1 MIRLNPI
8 ALLGAAATLGAALG
22 ASALSL
28 AGAPAAAAVVGGLVA
43 ALGTVGGWQAFR
55 QAGDMARLEASLSEA
70 RAAVIDLA
78 ERQAQAEA
86 RMAETER
93 RTIESPALVWRAAT
107 ADIEVLGTLVSN
119 LAQAVAGHE
128 KRLDAA
134 AAAAAPAAPEPTAEA
149 APAPASAAAPAA
161 PPTPD
166 LFEPEAELGFTADA
180 PSPAVAAAQAATSA
194 AASAIASA
202 VSSLAYPPPVAVMA
216 ELKTTLAAAL
226 ASDRLELCLQP
237 IVALPQRQ
245 VRGYEAT
252 LRLKGEAGDLQD
264 NADLRRIAAATG
276 LEAEFDRALVER
288 AVQVLRILRARN
300 RDVAAIC
307 AVAGASLGS
316 EAFTGQ
322 LESLARSDRSLIGAV
337 TLEIAEAEF
346 KAFGADRL
354 QAMRLLADKGLGF
367 GLGRPASLTL
377 DAGEATAAGIRQ
389 LRLPIDMLLG
399 AARGQAA
406 TDIHP
411 ADLPEFL
418 RRRGIELMVSDVE
431 TEQSVLE
438 LLEFAAPLATGP
450 LFGVAR
456 PVRPEVLEPKAVSEG
471 AFAAAEPASAPSA
484 RPQRQSFRSLLRRA

>member
-1 MIRLNPI
+1 MSRLNPI
-8 ALLGAAATLGAALG
+8 ALLGAAAALGAALG
-22 ASALSL
+22 ASALSF
-28 AGAPAAAAVVGGLVA
+28 AGAPAAASVVGGLIA
-43 ALGTVGGWQAFR
+43 ALGTVGGWQAWR
-55 QAGDMARLEASLSEA
+55 QAGDVTRLEASLAEA

-134 AAAAAPAAPEPTAEA
+134 AAAAAAVTAPAAPEPAAEA
-149 APAPASAAAPAA
+149 APEPAAAPETAA
-161 PPTPD
+161 AATPASPPAPD

-180 PSPAVAAAQAATSA
+180 PSPAVTTVQA
-194 AASAIASA
+194 AASM
-202 VSSLAYPPPVAVMA
+202 AYPPPVAVMA

-226 ASDRLELCLQP
+226 ASERLELCLQP
-237 IVALPQRQ
+237 VVGLPQRQ

-252 LRLKGEAGDLQD
+252 LRLKGEAGDQQSD
-264 NADLRRIAAATG
+264 ADLRRIAAATG
-276 LEAEFDRALVER
+276 LEAELDRALVER

-300 RDVAAIC
+300 RDVAAVC
-307 AVAGASLGS
+307 VVAGASLGA
-316 EAFTGQ
+316 EAFTAM

-346 KAFGADRL
+346 KAFDADRL
-354 QAMRLLADKGLGF
+354 QAMRLLADKGVGF
-367 GLGRPASLTL
+367 GLGRLSSLTL

-389 LRLPIDMLLG
+389 MRLPIDMLLG

-431 TEQSVLE
+431 TEASLLE

-450 LFGVAR
+450 LFGAAR

-471 AFAAAEPASAPSA
+471 AFAPSEPAPQLAP

>member
-1 MIRLNPI
+1 MSRLNPI
-8 ALLGAAATLGAALG
+8 ALLGAAAALGAALG
-22 ASALSL
+22 ASALGL
-28 AGAPAAAAVVGGLVA
+28 AGAPAAAAVVGGLIA
-43 ALGTVGGWQAFR
+43 ALGTVGGWQAWR
-55 QAGDMARLEASLSEA
+55 QAGDVTRLEASLAEA

-134 AAAAAPAAPEPTAEA
+134 AAAAPAAPEPSAEALSAPAPEAATPA
-149 APAPASAAAPAA
+149 APAPPPAL
-161 PPTPD
+161 D

-180 PSPAVAAAQAATSA
+180 PSPAVAAARAATSA
-194 AASAIASA
+194 A

-237 IVALPQRQ
+237 IVGLPQRQ

-300 RDVAAIC
+300 RDVAAVC
-307 AVAGASLGS
+307 VVAGASLGA
-316 EAFTGQ
+316 EAFTAM

-346 KAFGADRL
+346 RAFDADRL
-354 QAMRLLADKGLGF
+354 QAMRLLADRGAGF

-389 LRLPIDMLLG
+389 LRLPIDMLLN

-418 RRRGIELMVSDVE
+418 RRRGIELMVCDVE

-450 LFGVAR
+450 LFGAAR
-456 PVRPEVLEPKAVSEG
+456 PVRPEVLEPKAVSDG
-471 AFAAAEPASAPSA
+471 AFAAAEPAAPPAA